1 MIFTDLTIVK
11 GLPYRRSIRVKGG
24 VNVWPTVD
32 DFEVRSQVRV
42 SDDPSSTLKTDLA
55 PYITARIDGL
65 DIVLDLAM
73 TGAES
78 RTVLGGYYDIVV
90 SDKGHTDLNAIR
102 VLGGKFNVKPLITG
116 G

>member
-1 MIFTDLTIVK
+1 MILTDLTIVK
-11 GLPYRRSIRVKGG
+11 GLPYRRSIRVKNGT
-24 VNVWPTVD
+24 NVWPTVD

-42 SDDPSSTLKTDLA
+42 SDDPRSTLKTDLA
-55 PYITARIDGL
+55 SFITSRVEGA

-73 TGAES
+73 TGAET
-78 RTVLGGYYDIVV
+78 RTIHGGYYDIVV
-90 SDKGHTDLNAIR
+90 SDKGSTDINAIR